1 MTAEVT
7 RALERLQRLHPK
19 RIDLSLDRMLRLLAA
34 LGNPQDRLPPIVHV
48 GGTNGKGSTV
58 AFLRAC
64 LEAGGYRVHAYTSP
78 HLVHFNERIR
88 LGGAQGSA
96 LIGDA
101 LLVDVLDRCEQA
113 NDGAAIT
120 YFEVTTAAAFMA
132 FAEQPADI
140 LLLEVG
146 LGGRLDATNVIA
158 RPEATA
164 ITRISMDHMQ
174 FLGDTVT
181 SIAREKAGIMKPGV
195 PAVIGPQAETAALST
210 LLSIGA
216 DIGAELL
223 VHGREWSYEITEDG
237 FVIFAPSGIL
247 NMPAPLLP
255 GSHQIANAA
264 TALMC
269 LKQMPAFPL
278 MPHALF
284 HGLRTVDWP
293 ARLQR
298 LTRGPLADIAPQG
311 WELWLDGGH
320 NDSAGEALANWL
332 ALQEPRPTYL
342 IVGMLNSKTP
352 ESFLAPLADHV
363 REGWAIDIPGE
374 PASMEAQTV
383 VKHAREAGIAIFT
396 AAESP
401 AAALAELAQ
410 QRHGS
415 PARVLICGSLY
426 LAGHILHGNG

>member
-7 RALERLQRLHPK
+7 RALERLQHLHPK

-34 LGNPQDRLPPIVHV
+34 LGNPQDGLPPIVHV

-78 HLVHFNERIR
+78 HLVTFNERIR
-88 LGGAQGSA
+88 LAGA
-96 LIGDA
+96 LIGDDF
-101 LLVDVLDRCEQA
+101 LVDVLDRCEQA

-120 YFEVTTAAAFMA
+120 YFEVTTAAAFLA
-132 FAEQPADI
+132 FAEQPADV
-140 LLLEVG
+140 LLMEVG
-146 LGGRLDATNVIA
+146 LGGRLDATNVTA

-164 ITRISMDHMQ
+164 VTRISMDHMQ
-174 FLGDTVT
+174 FLGDTIT

-195 PAVIGPQAETAALST
+195 PAVIGPQADTAVLST

-216 DIGAELL
+216 DVGAELL
-223 VHGREWSYEITEDG
+223 VHDREWTYEITDDG
-237 FVIFAPSGIL
+237 FVLFSPSGVL

-269 LKQMPAFPL
+269 LKQMEAFPL
-278 MPHALF
+278 VPHALF

-298 LTRGPLADIAPQG
+298 LTRGPLAEIAPQG

-320 NDSAGEALANWL
+320 NDSAGEALADWL

-374 PASMEAQTV
+374 PASLDAQSIV
-383 VKHAREAGIAIFT
+383 RHAHAAGIAVFT
-396 AAESP
+396 AADSP

-426 LAGHILHGNG
+426 LAGHILGSNG